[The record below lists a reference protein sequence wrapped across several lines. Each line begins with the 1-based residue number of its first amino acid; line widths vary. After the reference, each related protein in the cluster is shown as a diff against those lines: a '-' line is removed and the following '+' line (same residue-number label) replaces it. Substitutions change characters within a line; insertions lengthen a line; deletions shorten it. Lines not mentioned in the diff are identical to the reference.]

1 MTYISD
7 EYRFIFIEIEK
18 TATTSIDHNLLWS
31 NSIKNINDEHYSERH
46 KTASYIKSLL
56 KDDWFNYTSFTVVRN
71 PWQRYVSWLVWMEK
85 ILETKTKEDRVWVIF
100 NKLFDDNNYSYK
112 DILKTIINKTGR
124 TQSEFVCDG
133 TDIIV
138 NELLRFENLQHDY
151 NRLCSKLHIEKSG
164 LKQLNT
170 SKPYDYRDFYNQELI
185 DLVYEKERRL
195 INYAGYHYDETTQ

>member
-7 EYRFIFIEIEK
+7 EYKFIFIEIEK

-46 KTASYIKSLL
+46 KTASYIKSVL

-85 ILETKTKEDRVWVIF
+85 ILETKTKEDRAWVIF
-100 NKLFDDNNYSYK
+100 NKLFDDNNYSHK
-112 DILKTIINKTGR
+112 DILKTIINNTGR
-124 TQSEFVCDG
+124 TQSEFFCDG
-133 TDIIV
+133 IDIIV

-151 NRLCSKLHIEKSG
+151 NRLCSKLHIDKSG

-195 INYAGYHYDETTQ
+195 INYAGYYYD

>member
-7 EYRFIFIEIEK
+7 EYKFIFIEIEK

-46 KTASYIKSLL
+46 KTASYIKSVL

-85 ILETKTKEDRVWVIF
+85 ILETKNKEDRAWVIF
-100 NKLFDDNNYSYK
+100 NKLFDDNNYSHK

-133 TDIIV
+133 IDIIV